1 MPGFWQWYDRAARV
15 DFGVTLLGYI
25 FDWRTWLVA
34 VFSGGGGTFL
44 WAAVEGRSPVEV
56 WLMALV
62 AIACFAI
69 IIASITAGAKIIA
82 RGKPDLEIV
91 YDANDARFVRPSARG
106 HVRYYVGLRI
116 LCHRSVD
123 FPNVRALEGPFANG
137 VLAMARNGNSFGNVE
152 VYKGGTLDWDDLEIF
167 ELVGL
172 PDQKNLSQADDLLK
186 SPHRFTL
193 EARGRDVR
201 VARAEFEYNPSQM
214 PMIRMLG

>member
-1 MPGFWQWYDRAARV
+1 V
-15 DFGVTLLGYI
+15 
-25 FDWRTWLVA
+25 
-34 VFSGGGGTFL
+34 TFL
-44 WAAVEGRSPVEV
+44 WAAIEGRPPVEV

-69 IIASITAGAKIIA
+69 IIAAISAGKKMIA
-82 RGKPDLEIV
+82 RDRRDLEIV
-91 YDANDARFVRPSARG
+91 YNHNDSRFVRPTTRG
-106 HVRYYVGLRI
+106 YVRYYVGLRI

-137 VLAMARNGNSFGNVE
+137 VLAVARNGNAFGNVE

-172 PDQKNLSQADDLLK
+172 PDREHLTQADDLLK

-201 VARAEFEYNPSQM
+201 VARAEFEYEPSQT
-214 PMIRMLG
+214 PMIRMLT

>member
-1 MPGFWQWYDRAARV
+1 MPRFWQWYDRGARV
-15 DFGVTLLGYI
+15 DFDVTLLGYI

-34 VFSGGGGTFL
+34 VFSGGGAFL
-44 WAAVEGRSPVEV
+44 WAVIEGRSPVEV

-62 AIACFAI
+62 AVACFAI
-69 IIASITAGAKIIA
+69 IIAAISAGKNMIA
-82 RGKPDLEIV
+82 RGRPDLEIV
-91 YDANDARFVRPSARG
+91 YDHNDPRFVRPITAG

-123 FPNVRALEGPFANG
+123 FPNVRALEGPFANE
-137 VLAMARNGNSFGNVE
+137 VLAVAHNGNSFGNVE

-172 PDQKNLSQADDLLK
+172 PDREHLSQADDLLK

-214 PMIRMLG
+214 PMIRMLT